1 MPYLE
6 PSRPGPED
14 MVPLNGA
21 TSLEMIP
28 VLTPSMPYSNTSPTR
43 KNWLRSRAWSLE
55 KPRAVSTRLPS
66 LYLVRSDEC
75 LTSNKETSA
84 GISTNAPTMFQTNSS
99 TSSNPI
105 SA

>member
-43 KNWLRSRAWSLE
+43 KKLAQVAGMEPRKAQSRQYTTAFSLPGAE
-55 KPRAVSTRLPS
+55 
-66 LYLVRSDEC
+66 
-75 LTSNKETSA
+75 
-84 GISTNAPTMFQTNSS
+84 
-99 TSSNPI
+99 
-105 SA
+105 